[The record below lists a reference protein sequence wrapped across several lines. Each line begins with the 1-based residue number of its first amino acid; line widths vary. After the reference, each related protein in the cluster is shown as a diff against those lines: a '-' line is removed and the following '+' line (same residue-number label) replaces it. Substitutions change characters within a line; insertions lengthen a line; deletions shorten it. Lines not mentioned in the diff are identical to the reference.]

1 MNKPL
6 ELYSLKK
13 EPLVAPTKRAQALQD
28 KLVHKAGQ
36 ILGTNKS
43 KKEKAIVSSIIESD
57 FERDKFG
64 NHAGKSFIKK
74 HFFLVSNLFVKTV
87 TGSYLSFII
96 TVLFLSHTIATA

>member
-6 ELYSLKK
+6 ELHSLKK

-64 NHAGKSFIKK
+64 NHAGK
-74 HFFLVSNLFVKTV
+74 FFLFFFWGGLLFF
-87 TGSYLSFII
+87 FI
-96 TVLFLSHTIATA
+96 